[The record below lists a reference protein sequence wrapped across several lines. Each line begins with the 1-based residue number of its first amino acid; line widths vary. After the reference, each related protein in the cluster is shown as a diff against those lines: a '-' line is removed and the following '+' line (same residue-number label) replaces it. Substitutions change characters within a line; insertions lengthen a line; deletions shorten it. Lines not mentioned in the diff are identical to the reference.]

1 MGPNYT
7 CKSAP
12 KVNELN
18 GLKRAYVKSFSK
30 NKLL

>member
-12 KVNELN
+12 KVN